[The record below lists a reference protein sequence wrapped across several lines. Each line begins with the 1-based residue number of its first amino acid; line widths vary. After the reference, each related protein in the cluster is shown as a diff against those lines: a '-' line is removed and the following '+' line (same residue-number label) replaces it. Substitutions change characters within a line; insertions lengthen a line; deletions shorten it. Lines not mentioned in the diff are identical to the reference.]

1 MTFCSKCGNELPSP
15 DADVCTHCGK
25 LVKEHISGN
34 GLSPKIWYVI
44 SILFGI
50 IGGLIAYVIL
60 KNDSPK
66 LAKNCLI
73 IGIILSVVTFA
84 LVVIIYL
91 ALMMSMNS
99 MIYDSMDYDS
109 MSGWETETQV
119 DPFAEIADKVK
130 QDNRIKQ
137 LEEIAQVEED
147 KEQERKLEQE
157 IQASENIEAWK
168 QKAQQLEV
176 RFATLSGSASEL
188 SETNYHGMY
197 AGILL
202 QIQSY
207 ESAINNLKNTSSDQV
222 DQVMEI
228 HEKAVSSYYDKIN
241 LLLQNIENVAKYND

>member
-1 MTFCSKCGNELPSP
+1 MGSRYLQI
-15 DADVCTHCGK
+15 GK
-25 LVKEHISGN
+25 
-34 GLSPKIWYVI
+34 
-44 SILFGI
+44 
-50 IGGLIAYVIL
+50 
-60 KNDSPK
+60 
-66 LAKNCLI
+66 
-73 IGIILSVVTFA
+73 
-84 LVVIIYL
+84 
-91 ALMMSMNS
+91 
-99 MIYDSMDYDS
+99 
-109 MSGWETETQV
+109 
-119 DPFAEIADKVK
+119 IADKVK

-157 IQASENIEAWK
+157 RIKANDKNLKIQVRENIEVWK

-188 SETNYHGMY
+188 SETNYYHGMY
-197 AGILL
+197 AGILR

-228 HEKAVSSYYDKIN
+228 HVKAVSSYYDKIN